1 MAKSKSFF
9 GLRTGSTKSLTFSVY
24 RGTQVTK
31 DRVTRVA
38 NPRTIAQMQQRAKVP
53 LVAAARVAL
62 AGLVDHSF
70 EGVPYGQASLQKFAS
85 LNLSNGALNV
95 ASYPPNGVSNMGCAD
110 FIVSAGSLVNPF
122 VNDDAGK
129 FGVGVIS
136 LPNMVGAK
144 IFPAMPKGTK
154 GSTVAYFANKAL
166 ASNPSWKINSQLT
179 SLCIANQFNYVINEQ
194 GGGSLNRS
202 VPLFTP
208 FIQRFV
214 FPGSYPT
221 GEQTAD
227 SLANYHDDN
236 DYWKLSK
243 DVAAEAQT
251 DEVFLEG
258 PNGESLHINFA
269 HDLKRCTVELSC
281 GSDGG
286 KTIVASCLI
295 FSQLDGMN
303 WKRSNSR
310 IVIDFE
316 GKLKSITPFT
326 FSDWLQA
333 YSKTIVSSKYLNT
346 GDAATGISGQNA
358 TGISGQRS
366 PRRDLGPAG
375 VNAATGISGQT
386 ATGISGQR
394 PPQSD
399 LERADGNAATD
410 NSDQNG

>member
-70 EGVPYGQASLQKFAS
+70 EGVNYGQDSLQKFSS
-85 LNLSNGALNV
+85 LNLSNGVLNV

-110 FIVSAGSLVNPF
+110 FIVSKGSLVNPF
-122 VNDDAGK
+122 VNDDANQYGA
-129 FGVGVIS
+129 GDIS
-136 LPNMVGAK
+136 LPNLGAEK

-166 ASNPSWKINSQLT
+166 ASNPSWKKNSQLT

-194 GGGSLNRS
+194 GGGSLNRT

-208 FIQRFV
+208 FIQRLV
-214 FPGSYPT
+214 FPGSYPA
-221 GEQTAD
+221 GEQTVD
-227 SLANYHDDN
+227 GLANYHDDN
-236 DYWKLSK
+236 DYWTLSQA
-243 DVAAEAQT
+243 VAEGGADQ
-251 DEVFLEG
+251 VYLEG
-258 PNGESLHINFA
+258 PNGEILSFGFD
-269 HDLKRCTVELSC
+269 HDSKKCSIKMCSAFRLY
-281 GSDGG
+281 
-286 KTIVASCLI
+286 TIVASCLI
-295 FSQLDGMN
+295 FSQLDGMT

-310 IVIDFE
+310 IMIDFE
-316 GKLKSITPFT
+316 GNLKTTTPFT

-333 YSKTIVSSKYLNT
+333 YSKTIVTTKYLNT
-346 GDAATGISGQNA
+346 GNASTGISGQN
-358 TGISGQRS
+358 G
-366 PRRDLGPAG
+366 
-375 VNAATGISGQT
+375 
-386 ATGISGQR
+386 
-394 PPQSD
+394 
-399 LERADGNAATD
+399 
-410 NSDQNG
+410 

>member
-38 NPRTIAQMQQRAKVP
+38 NPRTVAQMQQRAKVP

-70 EGVPYGQASLQKFAS
+70 EGVPYGQASLQKFSS
-85 LNLSNGALNV
+85 LNLANGALIV

-110 FIVSAGSLVNPF
+110 FIVSKGSLVNPF
-122 VNDDAGK
+122 VNDDAGMY
-129 FGVGVIS
+129 GSGEIS
-136 LPNMVGAK
+136 LPNLGAAK

-166 ASNPSWKINSQLT
+166 ALNPSWTINSQLT

-208 FIQRFV
+208 FIQRLV
-214 FPGSYPT
+214 FPDTYST
-221 GEQTAD
+221 DEQTVD
-227 SLANYHDDN
+227 GLANYHDDN
-236 DYWKLSK
+236 DYWKLSEA
-243 DVAAEAQT
+243 VAEGGADEAY
-251 DEVFLEG
+251 LEG
-258 PNGESLHINFA
+258 SNGEVLVFQFD
-269 HDLKRCTVELSC
+269 HDSKKCSVKLSC
-281 GSDGG
+281 GSDG

-295 FSQLDGMN
+295 FSQLDGMT

-310 IVIDFE
+310 IMIDFE
-316 GKLKSITPFT
+316 GNLKSITPFT

-333 YSKTIVSSKYLNT
+333 YSKTIVNTKYLNT
-346 GDAATGISGQNA
+346 GNASTGISGQN
-358 TGISGQRS
+358 G
-366 PRRDLGPAG
+366 
-375 VNAATGISGQT
+375 
-386 ATGISGQR
+386 
-394 PPQSD
+394 
-399 LERADGNAATD
+399 
-410 NSDQNG
+410 

>member
-70 EGVPYGQASLQKFAS
+70 EGVPYGQASLQNFSS

-122 VNDDAGK
+122 VYFNNHDSG
-129 FGVGVIS
+129 GPGGVII
-136 LPNMVGAK
+136 LPTFSAK

-166 ASNPSWKINSQLT
+166 AFNPSWKINSQLT
-179 SLCIANQFNYVINEQ
+179 SLCIAHNFDYVINEQ
-194 GGGSLNRS
+194 GGGSLQRS

-214 FPGSYPT
+214 FPDTYPT
-221 GEQTAD
+221 GEQTVD
-227 SLANYHDDN
+227 GLKDYHDDN
-236 DYWKLSK
+236 DYWKLMV
-243 DVAAEAQT
+243 DVPEGGADEAR
-251 DEVFLEG
+251 LEG
-258 PNGESLHINFA
+258 PNGEILHFQFQSVG
-269 HDLKRCTVELSC
+269 KRCIVKLNC
-281 GSDGG
+281 GSVN
-286 KTIVASCLI
+286 TIVAACLI
-295 FSQLDGMN
+295 FSQLDGMT

-316 GKLKSITPFT
+316 GNLKSTTPFT

-333 YSKTIVSSKYLNT
+333 YSKTIVTTKYLNQ
-346 GDAATGISGQNA
+346 GNASTGISGQN
-358 TGISGQRS
+358 G
-366 PRRDLGPAG
+366 
-375 VNAATGISGQT
+375 
-386 ATGISGQR
+386 
-394 PPQSD
+394 
-399 LERADGNAATD
+399 
-410 NSDQNG
+410 

>member
-70 EGVPYGQASLQKFAS
+70 EGVPYGQASLQNFSS

-110 FIVSAGSLVNPF
+110 FIVSQGSLVNPF
-122 VNDDAGK
+122 VNDDPGMY
-129 FGVGVIS
+129 GTGDIS
-136 LPNMVGAK
+136 LPNLGAAK

-166 ASNPSWKINSQLT
+166 AANPSWKINSQLT

-208 FIQRFV
+208 FIQRLV

-221 GEQTAD
+221 GEQTVAE
-227 SLANYHDDN
+227 LANYHDDN
-236 DYWKLSK
+236 DYWKLSEA
-243 DVAAEAQT
+243 VAEGGADEA
-251 DEVFLEG
+251 FLEG
-258 PNGESLHINFA
+258 PNGESLRFQFD
-269 HDLKRCTVELSC
+269 HDLKKCTVALTC
-281 GSDGG
+281 GSDG

-295 FSQLDGMN
+295 FSQLDGMT

-316 GKLKSITPFT
+316 GNLKSITPFT

-333 YSKTIVSSKYLNT
+333 YSKTIVTTKYLNQ
-346 GDAATGISGQNA
+346 GNASTGISGQN
-358 TGISGQRS
+358 G
-366 PRRDLGPAG
+366 
-375 VNAATGISGQT
+375 
-386 ATGISGQR
+386 
-394 PPQSD
+394 
-399 LERADGNAATD
+399 
-410 NSDQNG
+410 

>member
-31 DRVTRVA
+31 DRVTRVT

-53 LVAAARVAL
+53 VVAAARVAL

-70 EGVPYGQASLQKFAS
+70 EGVPYGQASLQKFSS
-85 LNLSNGALNV
+85 LNLANGALNV

-110 FIVSAGSLVNPF
+110 FIVSQGSLANPF

-129 FGVGVIS
+129 FGFGVFPIPPVS
-136 LPNMVGAK
+136 AK

-166 ASNPSWKINSQLT
+166 ALNPSWKINSQLT

-194 GGGSLNRS
+194 GGGSLQRN

-208 FIQRFV
+208 FIQRLV
-214 FPGSYPT
+214 FPDTYPT
-221 GEQTAD
+221 CEQTVD
-227 SLANYHDDN
+227 SLVNYHDDN

-243 DVAAEAQT
+243 DVAAEVQT
-251 DEVFLEG
+251 DEVYLEG
-258 PNGESLHINFA
+258 PKGESLHIKFE
-269 HDLKRCTVELSC
+269 HDRRICNVAMTC
-281 GSDGG
+281 GSVG

-295 FSQLDGMN
+295 FSQLDGMT

-316 GKLKSITPFT
+316 DHLKSIIPFT

-333 YSKTIVSSKYLNT
+333 YSKTIVTTKYLNT
-346 GDAATGISGQNA
+346 GNASTGISGQN
-358 TGISGQRS
+358 G
-366 PRRDLGPAG
+366 
-375 VNAATGISGQT
+375 
-386 ATGISGQR
+386 
-394 PPQSD
+394 
-399 LERADGNAATD
+399 
-410 NSDQNG
+410 

>member
-70 EGVPYGQASLQKFAS
+70 EGVPYGQASLQKFSS

-122 VNDDAGK
+122 VNDDPANYGT
-129 FGVGVIS
+129 GEIS
-136 LPNMVGAK
+136 LPNLGAAK

-166 ASNPSWKINSQLT
+166 ALNPSWKINSQLT

-208 FIQRFV
+208 FIQRLV
-214 FPGSYPT
+214 FPYSYPT
-221 GEQTAD
+221 GEQTVAE
-227 SLANYHDDN
+227 LANYHDDN
-236 DYWKLSK
+236 DYWKLSEA
-243 DVAAEAQT
+243 VAEGGADEA
-251 DEVFLEG
+251 FLEG
-258 PNGESLHINFA
+258 PNGEELHFEFD
-269 HDLKRCTVELSC
+269 HDNKKCTVSMDC
-281 GSDGG
+281 GGDG

-295 FSQLDGMN
+295 FSQLEEMN

-310 IVIDFE
+310 IVIDFQ
-316 GKLKSITPFT
+316 GNLKSITPFT

-346 GDAATGISGQNA
+346 GDAATGISGQ
-358 TGISGQRS
+358 
-366 PRRDLGPAG
+366 
-375 VNAATGISGQT
+375 
-386 ATGISGQR
+386 R
-394 PPQSD
+394 PPRKD
-399 LERADGNAATD
+399 
-410 NSDQNG
+410 

>member
-70 EGVPYGQASLQKFAS
+70 EGVPYGQASLQKFSS

-110 FIVSAGSLVNPF
+110 FIVSQGTLVNPF
-122 VNDDAGK
+122 VNDHPGN
-129 FGVGVIS
+129 FGYGEIS
-136 LPNMVGAK
+136 LPNLGAAK

-166 ASNPSWKINSQLT
+166 ALNPSWKINSQLT

-208 FIQRFV
+208 FIQRLV

-221 GEQTAD
+221 GEQTVD
-227 SLANYHDDN
+227 GLKDYHDDN
-236 DYWKLSK
+236 DYWKLS
-243 DVAAEAQT
+243 AAVPEGGADEA
-251 DEVFLEG
+251 VLEG
-258 PNGESLHINFA
+258 PNGEILRFGFD
-269 HDLKRCTVELSC
+269 HDHKKCSIMLVCFEE
-281 GSDGG
+281 G
-286 KTIVASCLI
+286 KTVVASCLI
-295 FSQLDGMN
+295 FSQLDGMT
-303 WKRSNSR
+303 WKRSNAR
-310 IVIDFE
+310 IMIDFN
-316 GKLKSITPFT
+316 GNLKSITPFT
-326 FSDWLQA
+326 FTDWMQA
-333 YSKTIVSSKYLNT
+333 YSKTIVTTKYLNQ
-346 GDAATGISGQNA
+346 GNASTGISGQN
-358 TGISGQRS
+358 G
-366 PRRDLGPAG
+366 
-375 VNAATGISGQT
+375 
-386 ATGISGQR
+386 
-394 PPQSD
+394 
-399 LERADGNAATD
+399 
-410 NSDQNG
+410 

>member
-31 DRVTRVA
+31 DRVTRVS

-53 LVAAARVAL
+53 LVAAARSVL

-70 EGVPYGQASLQKFAS
+70 EGVPYGQASLQKFSS

-122 VNDDAGK
+122 DYHVASKPG
-129 FGVGVIS
+129 FGVIS
-136 LPNMVGAK
+136 LPNLGTEN

-154 GSTVAYFANKAL
+154 GSTVLYFANKAL
-166 ASNPSWKINSQLT
+166 ALNPSWKKNSQLT

-214 FPGSYPT
+214 FPDTYPT
-221 GEQTAD
+221 GEQTVD
-227 SLANYHDDN
+227 DLKVYHDDN
-236 DYWKLSK
+236 DYWKLK
-243 DVAAEAQT
+243 DNVAVNGADRAY
-251 DEVFLEG
+251 LEG
-258 PNGESLHINFA
+258 PNGESLQFEFDSNTQS
-269 HDLKRCTVELSC
+269 CTVALTS
-281 GSDGG
+281 GSDG

-295 FSQLDGMN
+295 FSQLDGMT

-310 IVIDFE
+310 ILIDFE
-316 GKLKSITPFT
+316 GNLKSITPFT

-333 YSKTIVSSKYLNT
+333 YSKTIVNTKYLNT
-346 GDAATGISGQNA
+346 GNASTGISGQN
-358 TGISGQRS
+358 G
-366 PRRDLGPAG
+366 
-375 VNAATGISGQT
+375 
-386 ATGISGQR
+386 
-394 PPQSD
+394 
-399 LERADGNAATD
+399 
-410 NSDQNG
+410 

>member
-1 MAKSKSFF
+1 MLLIPIQLLIKSLIFSIIFAVSLNILKHLTMAKSRSFF

-38 NPRTIAQMQQRAKVP
+38 NPRTVAQMQQRAKVP

-70 EGVPYGQASLQKFAS
+70 EGVNYGHTSLQRFSS
-85 LNLSNGALNV
+85 LNLANGALNV

-110 FIVSAGSLVNPF
+110 FIVSSGSLVNPF
-122 VNDDAGK
+122 VNDDAGM
-129 FGVGVIS
+129 FGAGDIS
-136 LPNMVGAK
+136 LPNLGDEK

-154 GSTVAYFANKAL
+154 GSTVAYFVNKAFAL
-166 ASNPSWKINSQLT
+166 NPSWKKNSQLT
-179 SLCIANQFNYVINEQ
+179 SLCIANVFNYVINEQ
-194 GGGSLNRS
+194 GGGSLNRN

-221 GEQTAD
+221 GEQTVGGLAD
-227 SLANYHDDN
+227 YHDDN
-236 DYWKLSK
+236 DYWMLSS
-243 DVAAEAQT
+243 DVPEGGE
-251 DEVFLEG
+251 DEVMLAG
-258 PNGESLHINFA
+258 PNGESLLFHFD
-269 HDLKRCTVELSC
+269 HSKKTCKVMMYS
-281 GSDGG
+281 GSDG

-295 FSQLDGMN
+295 FSQLDGMT

-316 GKLKSITPFT
+316 GNLKSITPFT

-333 YSKTIVSSKYLNT
+333 YSKTIVNTKYLNT
-346 GDAATGISGQNA
+346 GNAETGISGQN
-358 TGISGQRS
+358 G
-366 PRRDLGPAG
+366 
-375 VNAATGISGQT
+375 
-386 ATGISGQR
+386 
-394 PPQSD
+394 
-399 LERADGNAATD
+399 
-410 NSDQNG
+410 